1 MFKINFFKFLFF
13 LNIFFLSLIS
23 LYPGNLIGLIF
34 FGDDTT
40 FPGSDKLHHFLFYL
54 ILSVLGSLAY
64 YEFFFFNKLLIFLIL
79 IGFHL
84 ELFQIWIPN
93 RYFEFLDIFANFF
106 GIIVGMYSFKLFKI
120 NYDKI

>member
-40 FPGSDKLHHFLFYL
+40 FPSSDKLHHFLSYL

-64 YEFFFFNKLLIFLIL
+64 YENFFF
-79 IGFHL
+79 
-84 ELFQIWIPN
+84 
-93 RYFEFLDIFANFF
+93 
-106 GIIVGMYSFKLFKI
+106 I
-120 NYDKI
+120 NC

>member
-40 FPGSDKLHHFLFYL
+40 FPGSDKLHHFLSYL
-54 ILSVLGSLAY
+54 ILSILGSLAY
-64 YEFFFFNKLLIFLIL
+64 YEKFFFYKLLIFLIL
-79 IGFHL
+79 IGFLL

>member
-13 LNIFFLSLIS
+13 LNIFLLSLIS

-40 FPGSDKLHHFLFYL
+40 FPGSDKLHHFLSYL

-64 YEFFFFNKLLIFLIL
+64 YEKFFFYKLLIFLIL
-79 IGFHL
+79 IGFFL

-106 GIIVGMYSFKLFKI
+106 GIIVGMYGFKLFMIK
-120 NYDKI
+120 YDKI

>member
-34 FGDDTT
+34 FGYDTT
-40 FPGSDKLHHFLFYL
+40 FLGSDKLHHFLSYL

-64 YEFFFFNKLLIFLIL
+64 YEKFFFYKLLIFLIL
-79 IGFHL
+79 IGFFL

-93 RYFEFLDIFANFF
+93 RYFEFLDIFANLF
-106 GIIVGMYSFKLFKI
+106 GIIIGMYGIKLFKI
-120 NYDKI
+120 KYGKI

>member
-23 LYPGNLIGLIF
+23 LYPGNLIRLIF

-40 FPGSDKLHHFLFYL
+40 FPGSDKLHHFLSYL
-54 ILSVLGSLAY
+54 ILSILGSLAY
-64 YEFFFFNKLLIFLIL
+64 YEKIFFYKLLIFLIL
-79 IGFHL
+79 IGFFL

-106 GIIVGMYSFKLFKI
+106 GIIVGMYGFKLFKI

>member
-23 LYPGNLIGLIF
+23 LYPGNLIRLIF

-40 FPGSDKLHHFLFYL
+40 LPGSDKLHHFLSYL
-54 ILSVLGSLAY
+54 ILSILGSLAY
-64 YEFFFFNKLLIFLIL
+64 YEKIFFYKLLIFLIL
-79 IGFHL
+79 IGFFL

-106 GIIVGMYSFKLFKI
+106 GIIVGMYGFKLFKI

>member
-1 MFKINFFKFLFF
+1 MFKINFFKFIFF

-40 FPGSDKLHHFLFYL
+40 FPGSDKLHHFLSYL

-64 YEFFFFNKLLIFLIL
+64 YEKFFFYKLLIFLIL
-79 IGFHL
+79 IGFFL

-93 RYFEFLDIFANFF
+93 RYFEFLDIFANFS

>member
-23 LYPGNLIGLIF
+23 LYPGNLIRLIF
-34 FGDDTT
+34 FGDDTI
-40 FPGSDKLHHFLFYL
+40 FQGFDKLHHFLSYL

-64 YEFFFFNKLLIFLIL
+64 YENFFFNKLLIFLIL
-79 IGFHL
+79 IGFFL

-106 GIIVGMYSFKLFKI
+106 GIIVGMYGFKLFKI
-120 NYDKI
+120 KYDKI

>member
-23 LYPGNLIGLIF
+23 LYPGNLIRLIF

-40 FPGSDKLHHFLFYL
+40 FPGSDKLHHFLSYL

-64 YEFFFFNKLLIFLIL
+64 YEIFFYKLLIFLIL
-79 IGFHL
+79 IGFFL

-106 GIIVGMYSFKLFKI
+106 GIIVGMYGFKLLKVK
-120 NYDKI
+120 YDKI

>member
-40 FPGSDKLHHFLFYL
+40 FPGSDKLHHFLSYL

-64 YEFFFFNKLLIFLIL
+64 YEKFFFYKLLIFLIL
-79 IGFHL
+79 IGFFL

-93 RYFEFLDIFANFF
+93 RYFEFLDIFANFS

>member
-34 FGDDTT
+34 FGNNTT
-40 FPGSDKLHHFLFYL
+40 FPGSDKLHHFLSYL
-54 ILSVLGSLAY
+54 ILSILGSLAY
-64 YEFFFFNKLLIFLIL
+64 YEKKFFYKLLIFLIL
-79 IGFHL
+79 ISFFL

-93 RYFEFLDIFANFF
+93 RYFEFLDIFANLF
-106 GIIVGMYSFKLFKI
+106 GIIIGMHGIKLFKI
-120 NYDKI
+120 KYGKI

>member
-23 LYPGNLIGLIF
+23 LCPGNLIGLIF

-40 FPGSDKLHHFLFYL
+40 FPGSDKLHHFLSYL
-54 ILSVLGSLAY
+54 ILSILGSLAY
-64 YEFFFFNKLLIFLIL
+64 YEKIFFYKLLIFLIL
-79 IGFHL
+79 IGFLL

-93 RYFEFLDIFANFF
+93 RYFEFLDIFANLS
-106 GIIVGMYSFKLFKI
+106 GIMVGMYSFKLFKI
-120 NYDKI
+120 KYDKI

>member
-1 MFKINFFKFLFF
+1 MFKIKFFKFLFF

-34 FGDDTT
+34 FGDDTI
-40 FPGSDKLHHFLFYL
+40 FPGFDKLHHFLSYL

-64 YEFFFFNKLLIFLIL
+64 YEIFFFNKLLIFLIL
-79 IGFHL
+79 IGFFL

>member
-34 FGDDTT
+34 FGDDTI
-40 FPGSDKLHHFLFYL
+40 FPGSDKLHHFLSYL
-54 ILSVLGSLAY
+54 ILSILGSLAY
-64 YEFFFFNKLLIFLIL
+64 YEKKFFYKLLIFLIL
-79 IGFHL
+79 IGFFL

-93 RYFEFLDIFANFF
+93 RYFEFLDIFANLF
-106 GIIVGMYSFKLFKI
+106 GIIIGMYGIKLFKI
-120 NYDKI
+120 KYGKI